1 MDRITRKLIKTLNED
16 AAELAPEGP
25 MPSPDAAVQGV
36 MDSPGSAEGLDV
48 QPAPDVAYRNKLKAQ
63 QQQTLSVWIQKVA
76 DTVEYLNGLG
86 QESIQATL
94 NQAECETL
102 FADIARTESK
112 KIARIAQEL
121 SGLEQSLK
129 GYLLREEN

>member
-1 MDRITRKLIKTLNED
+1 MDRITKKFLQRLGED
-16 AAELAPEGP
+16 ASDIDVSTD
-25 MPSPDAAVQGV
+25 MSPDAAVQGV
-36 MDSPGSAEGLDV
+36 MDSPSSAAGLDV
-48 QPAPDVAYRNKLKAQ
+48 RPAPDVAYRNKLKAQ
-63 QQQTLSVWIQKVA
+63 QQQTLAVWIQKIM

-86 QESIQATL
+86 AESMQATL
-94 NQAECETL
+94 NQAECDTL
-102 FADIARTESK
+102 FADVARTESK